1 MLRGKE
7 RKRKDESF
15 SCPSCFGRTRTDS
28 APTSLSERLLF
39 THTLSTSKRHIRTH
53 ARAHSRVYN
62 LYADYVLKNPFYEL
76 DMPIRCELFD
86 LQLTS
91 EVTGSMNG

>member
-1 MLRGKE
+1 MLFWCLLAFLL
-7 RKRKDESF
+7 SF
-15 SCPSCFGRTRTDS
+15 F
-28 APTSLSERLLF
+28 L
-39 THTLSTSKRHIRTH
+39 TLHCCWFVFLCLGCWET
-53 ARAHSRVYN
+53 RVYS

-91 EVTGSMNG
+91 EVTLTMNA

>member
-1 MLRGKE
+1 MHLFGA
-7 RKRKDESF
+7 DLCDMPVS
-15 SCPSCFGRTRTDS
+15 SPSCSR
-28 APTSLSERLLF
+28 APELANQS
-39 THTLSTSKRHIRTH
+39 
-53 ARAHSRVYN
+53 VYS

-91 EVTGSMNG
+91 EVTLTMNA

>member
-1 MLRGKE
+1 L
-7 RKRKDESF
+7 
-15 SCPSCFGRTRTDS
+15 T
-28 APTSLSERLLF
+28 
-39 THTLSTSKRHIRTH
+39 
-53 ARAHSRVYN
+53 RVYG

-91 EVTGSMNG
+91 EVTLTMNA